1 VGARTLPQPGAGG
14 KRETALAKR
23 GALAQSVT
31 MTPAARQSA
40 AIAIL
45 DRILAGEPAEA
56 ALTRWA
62 RGARYAGSGDREA
75 VRDWVFRALRQRRS
89 ALAWSGAGAESGR
102 ALMLGMLRMDG
113 RLPEGWTGDRHAPAP
128 LSETEAARLAGP
140 PPAMD
145 RATAGDCPDWL
156 LPRFDAA
163 LGAQTDAVL
172 ARMRDRAPVFLRL
185 HARRADP
192 DAVIAELAEAG
203 IEARPHPLARYA
215 LELSGATRRL
225 RQTAAFNDGR
235 VELQDAASQAVVE
248 ALAAHLPPGCR
259 VLDYC
264 AGGGGKALALAA
276 LGFPVSAHDAD
287 PRRMRDLP
295 ARAARAGDPVALLED
310 PGGAWPCIL
319 ADAPCSGSGSWR
331 RAPEAKWRLT
341 PSGLAELQAVQ
352 DAILDECADRVAP
365 GGLLAYATC
374 SLLREENADRVAD
387 FRARHPGWNG
397 RAQRF
402 WTPLD
407 GGDGFFLSVLQRS
420 T

>member
-1 VGARTLPQPGAGG
+1 
-14 KRETALAKR
+14 
-23 GALAQSVT
+23 

-45 DRILAGEPAEA
+45 DRIIAGEPAEA

-89 ALAWSGAGAESGR
+89 ALDWAGGGAESGR
-102 ALMLGMLRMDG
+102 TLMLGLLRMDG
-113 RLPEGWTGDRHAPAP
+113 QAPEGWTGDRHAPAP
-128 LSETEAARLAGP
+128 LSEAEAARLANP
-140 PPAMD
+140 APAMD

-156 LPRFDAA
+156 LPLFDAA

-172 ARMRDRAPVFLRL
+172 ARMRERAPVFLRL
-185 HARRADP
+185 HAGRADR
-192 DAVIAELAEAG
+192 DAVIAEVAEAG
-203 IEARPHPLARYA
+203 IEARPHPLARHA

-225 RQTAAFNDGR
+225 RQTAAFAEGR

-248 ALAAHLPPGCR
+248 TLAAHLPPGCR

-276 LGFPVSAHDAD
+276 LGFSVSAHDAEL
-287 PRRMRDLP
+287 RRMRDLP
-295 ARAARAGDPVALLED
+295 ERAARAGDPVALLED
-310 PGGAWPCIL
+310 AGGAWPCIL

-341 PSGLAELQAVQ
+341 PDRLADLQALQ
-352 DAILDECADRVAP
+352 DAILDDCAKLVAP

-374 SLLREENADRVAD
+374 SLLREENADRIAA
-387 FRARHPGWNG
+387 FLARHPDWAQE
-397 RAQRF
+397 AQRA
-402 WTPLD
+402 WTPID
-407 GGDGFFLSVLQRS
+407 GGDGFFLAILRRPA
-420 T
+420 